1 MGTLYA
7 MMSMQSG
14 CTTGTRDVW
23 PSQGAGSSECVRV
36 HRHTTS
42 EQSGEASAGASG
54 QTLSDGLF
62 KSQSNGKSDTTT
74 SLFGERDL
82 TGLKSLRASA
92 RSREMGAWGDASSE
106 RSVARFGARPG
117 TAAAE
122 TGRGAQHVGAGGV
135 PSADSIYGGASTS
148 RAEQITPATSSTA
161 S

>member
-1 MGTLYA
+1 
-7 MMSMQSG
+7 
-14 CTTGTRDVW
+14 V
-23 PSQGAGSSECVRV
+23 
-36 HRHTTS
+36 
-42 EQSGEASAGASG
+42 SG

-62 KSQSNGKSDTTT
+62 KSQSNGNSDGTT

-82 TGLKSLRASA
+82 TGLKSLRANARLESA

-122 TGRGAQHVGAGGV
+122 TGRGAQHVGVGGV

-148 RAEQITPATSSTA
+148 RAEQITPAASSTA